1 MEELIKLENIDA
13 GYNGSKIIENISL
26 SVKENDFLGII
37 GPNGGGKSTLIKVI
51 LGLLKPSSGNITV
64 KKGMKFGYL
73 PQFTSADKKFPI
85 SVKETVL
92 SGLLSGKKLFRPF
105 SKKDH
110 EDAEDLMRKFDLD
123 GIQDSPVGELSG
135 GQMQRAFLCRA
146 MVSHPD
152 ILVLDE
158 PNSFVDKDFA
168 RDMYQ
173 ILLELNGRMT
183 ILMVSHDTG
192 VITSYVKNIAC
203 INRTLHYH
211 PGSDITSD
219 MLEKYTC
226 PVELITHGSLPHRVL
241 RSHKIGGAK

>member
-1 MEELIKLENIDA
+1 MEELIKLEKINA
-13 GYNGSKIIENISL
+13 GYNGTNIIENIDL
-26 SVKENDFLGII
+26 SVRENDFLGII

-51 LGLLKPSSGNITV
+51 LGLLKPFSGSMNI

-85 SVKETVL
+85 SVKETVM
-92 SGLLSGKKLFRPF
+92 SGRLSGKKLFRPF
-105 SKKDH
+105 SDSDH
-110 EDAEDLMRKFDLD
+110 SDAETLMRKFDLL
-123 GIQDSPVGELSG
+123 GIRNSPIGELSG
-135 GQMQRAFLCRA
+135 GQMQRTFLCRA

-168 RDMYQ
+168 RDMYK
-173 ILLELNGRMT
+173 ILLELNEKMS

-203 INRTLHYH
+203 VNKTLHFH
-211 PGSDITSD
+211 PGSDITSE

-226 PVELITHGSLPHRVL
+226 PVELITHGTLPHRVL
-241 RSHKIGGAK
+241 RSHKNGGAK